1 MRHRA
6 VSINEFYKSQ
16 YKLIRSNGTGTA
28 TNTTMTHNNRIN
40 TSNPRHGT
48 SNQGSF
54 TIDNMFNTKDSF
66 YSRGYSNNRE
76 N

>member
-28 TNTTMTHNNRIN
+28 TNTTMTNINRIN

-66 YSRGYSNNRE
+66 YSRGQSNNRE